1 VIRWLVSDFFAASPM
16 LAFPVIALLV
26 FFAVFIAVSLRAI
39 RMANADVDRFAAMPL
54 DGEQDERNGA
64 RHG

>member
-1 VIRWLVSDFFAASPM
+1 M